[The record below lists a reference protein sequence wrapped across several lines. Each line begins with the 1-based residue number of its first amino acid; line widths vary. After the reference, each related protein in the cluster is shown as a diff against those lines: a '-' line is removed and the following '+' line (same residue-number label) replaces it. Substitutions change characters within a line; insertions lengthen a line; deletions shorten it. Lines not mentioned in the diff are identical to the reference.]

1 MKHVSFIESTV
12 GTIKSIYRSEES
24 SGLFFVSLKLT
35 NCKRFID
42 EKNNV
47 DAEYRFLIASD
58 QKKSLFS
65 IKKGDIVTVKET
77 TGKVIQVM
85 EGEHI
90 PEKGKY
96 EVVSYPIERPHSR
109 LTD

>member
-1 MKHVSFIESTV
+1 MKHISFVESTV

-24 SGLFFVSLKLT
+24 GGLFFVSLKLT

-42 EKNNV
+42 EKNNA
-47 DAEYRFLIASD
+47 DAEYRFLIESD

-77 TGKVIQVM
+77 TGKVIQVIQ
-85 EGEHI
+85 GEHI
-90 PEKGKY
+90 PEEGKY
-96 EVVSYPIERPHSR
+96 EVISYPIKRPRSG
-109 LTD
+109 LAD